1 MLILSHNEHK
11 TDYDI
16 LTDDLA
22 IRMMSMNNGNKYIFK
37 IIVNSLLF
45 DAYEAVVN
53 TLEIY
58 GIVIS
63 NDYRERTVVG
73 KWNPMLHN
81 KLGAKINVWTGEFRL
96 WEDGS
101 TTVVRLILSGNG
113 DKASAKIMAKF
124 FYKKLKKFISVQ
136 NMYLDRSSKAS
147 NNITKELFTAFQSA
161 HRKPKRSFGQQL
173 CDAIDIVDALLPE
186 KKKEKQI
193 YKWDDYDDVSYYPD
207 EDHEGHD
214 HEEDGYCIEADE
226 YIQDMM

>member
-1 MLILSHNEHK
+1 
-11 TDYDI
+11 
-16 LTDDLA
+16 
-22 IRMMSMNNGNKYIFK
+22 MMSMNNGNKYIFK
-37 IIVNSLLF
+37 IIVNSRLF

-101 TTVVRLILSGNG
+101 TTVIRLILSGIG

-136 NMYLDRSSKAS
+136 NMYLERSSKAS
-147 NNITKELFTAFQSA
+147 NDITKELFTAFQSA
-161 HRKPKRSFGQQL
+161 HGKPKRSFGEQL
-173 CDAIDIVDALLPE
+173 CDALDIADALLPE
-186 KKKEKQI
+186 KKQAKKV
-193 YKWDDYDDVSYYPD
+193 YKCDDYDDVSYYPD

-214 HEEDGYCIEADE
+214 HEPDGYCIEADE

>member
-1 MLILSHNEHK
+1 MLILSYNEHK

-37 IIVNSLLF
+37 IIVNSRLF

-63 NDYRERTVVG
+63 NDYRERKVVG

-101 TTVVRLILSGNG
+101 TTVIRLILSGIG
-113 DKASAKIMAKF
+113 DKASAKTMAKF

-161 HRKPKRSFGQQL
+161 NRKPKRSFGQQL
-173 CDAIDIVDALLPE
+173 CDALDIADALLPE
-186 KKKEKQI
+186 KKQAKKV
-193 YKWDDYDDVSYYPD
+193 YKCDDYDDVSYYPD

-214 HEEDGYCIEADE
+214 HEPDGYCIEADE

>member
-1 MLILSHNEHK
+1 
-11 TDYDI
+11 
-16 LTDDLA
+16 
-22 IRMMSMNNGNKYIFK
+22 MNNGNKYIFK
-37 IIVNSLLF
+37 IIVNSRLF

-63 NDYRERTVVG
+63 KDYRERTVVG

-81 KLGAKINVWTGEFRL
+81 ELGAKINIWTGEFRL

-147 NNITKELFTAFQSA
+147 NNITKELFTALQSA
-161 HRKPKRSFGQQL
+161 NRKPKRSFGQQL
-173 CDAIDIVDALLPE
+173 CDALDIADALLPE
-186 KKKEKQI
+186 KKQAKKV
-193 YKWDDYDDVSYYPD
+193 YKYDDYDDVSYYPD

>member
-1 MLILSHNEHK
+1 
-11 TDYDI
+11 
-16 LTDDLA
+16 
-22 IRMMSMNNGNKYIFK
+22 MNNENKYIFK
-37 IIVNSLLF
+37 IIVNSRLF

-53 TLEIY
+53 TLEIF

-63 NDYRERTVVG
+63 KDYRERTVVG
-73 KWNPMLHN
+73 KWNPILHN
-81 KLGAKINVWTGEFRL
+81 ELGAKINVWTGEFRL

-147 NNITKELFTAFQSA
+147 NNITKELFTALQSA
-161 HRKPKRSFGQQL
+161 DRKPKRSFGQQL
-173 CDAIDIVDALLPE
+173 CDALDIADALLPE
-186 KKKEKQI
+186 KKQAKKV
-193 YKWDDYDDVSYYPD
+193 YKCDDYDDVSYYPD

-214 HEEDGYCIEADE
+214 HEPDGYCIEADE

>member
-1 MLILSHNEHK
+1 
-11 TDYDI
+11 
-16 LTDDLA
+16 
-22 IRMMSMNNGNKYIFK
+22 MNNENKYIFK
-37 IIVNSLLF
+37 IIVNSRLF

-53 TLEIY
+53 TLEIF

-63 NDYRERTVVG
+63 KDYRERTVVG
-73 KWNPMLHN
+73 KWNPILHN
-81 KLGAKINVWTGEFRL
+81 ELGAKINVWTGEFRL

-113 DKASAKIMAKF
+113 DKASAKMMAKF

-147 NNITKELFTAFQSA
+147 NNITKELFTALQSA
-161 HRKPKRSFGQQL
+161 DRKPKRSFGQQL
-173 CDAIDIVDALLPE
+173 CDALDIADALLPE
-186 KKKEKQI
+186 KKQAKKV
-193 YKWDDYDDVSYYPD
+193 YKCDDYDDVSYYPD

-214 HEEDGYCIEADE
+214 HEPDGYCIEADE

>member
-1 MLILSHNEHK
+1 
-11 TDYDI
+11 
-16 LTDDLA
+16 
-22 IRMMSMNNGNKYIFK
+22 MNNGNKYIFK
-37 IIVNSLLF
+37 IIVNSRLF

-63 NDYRERTVVG
+63 NDYREGTVVG

-101 TTVVRLILSGNG
+101 TTVIRLILSGIG
-113 DKASAKIMAKF
+113 DKASAKTMAKF

-147 NNITKELFTAFQSA
+147 NNITKELFTALQSA

-173 CDAIDIVDALLPE
+173 CDALDIADALLPE
-186 KKKEKQI
+186 KKQAKKA
-193 YKWDDYDDVSYYPD
+193 YKCDDYDDVSYYPD

-214 HEEDGYCIEADE
+214 HEPDGYCIEADE

>member
-1 MLILSHNEHK
+1 
-11 TDYDI
+11 
-16 LTDDLA
+16 
-22 IRMMSMNNGNKYIFK
+22 MMSMNNGNKYIFK
-37 IIVNSLLF
+37 IIVNSRLF

-173 CDAIDIVDALLPE
+173 CDALDIADALLPE
-186 KKKEKQI
+186 KKQAKKV
-193 YKWDDYDDVSYYPD
+193 YKYDDYDDVSYYPD

>member
-1 MLILSHNEHK
+1 
-11 TDYDI
+11 
-16 LTDDLA
+16 
-22 IRMMSMNNGNKYIFK
+22 MMSMNNGNKYIFK

-81 KLGAKINVWTGEFRL
+81 ELGAKINVWTGEFRL

-101 TTVVRLILSGNG
+101 TTVIRLILSGIG

-136 NMYLDRSSKAS
+136 NMYLERSSKAS

-173 CDAIDIVDALLPE
+173 CDALDIADALLPE
-186 KKKEKQI
+186 KKQAKKV
-193 YKWDDYDDVSYYPD
+193 YKCDDYDDVSYYPD

>member
-1 MLILSHNEHK
+1 
-11 TDYDI
+11 
-16 LTDDLA
+16 
-22 IRMMSMNNGNKYIFK
+22 MMSMNNGNKYIFK
-37 IIVNSLLF
+37 IIVNSRLF
-45 DAYEAVVN
+45 DAYEAVDN

-63 NDYRERTVVG
+63 KDYRERTVVG
-73 KWNPMLHN
+73 KWNPILHN
-81 KLGAKINVWTGEFRL
+81 ELGAKINVWTGEFRL

-113 DKASAKIMAKF
+113 DEASAKIMAKF

-136 NMYLDRSSKAS
+136 NMYLDGSSKAS

-161 HRKPKRSFGQQL
+161 HGKPKRSFGQQL
-173 CDAIDIVDALLPE
+173 CDAIDIADALLPE
-186 KKKEKQI
+186 KKQAKKV
-193 YKWDDYDDVSYYPD
+193 YKYDDYDDVSYYPD

-214 HEEDGYCIEADE
+214 HEPDGYCIEADE

>member
-1 MLILSHNEHK
+1 
-11 TDYDI
+11 
-16 LTDDLA
+16 
-22 IRMMSMNNGNKYIFK
+22 MMSMNNGNKYIFK
-37 IIVNSLLF
+37 IIVNSRLF
-45 DAYEAVVN
+45 DAYEAVDN

-63 NDYRERTVVG
+63 KDYRERTVVG
-73 KWNPMLHN
+73 KWNPMLPN
-81 KLGAKINVWTGEFRL
+81 ELGAKINVWTGEFRL

-161 HRKPKRSFGQQL
+161 HRKPKRSFGEQL
-173 CDAIDIVDALLPE
+173 CDALDIADALLPE
-186 KKKEKQI
+186 KKQAKKV
-193 YKWDDYDDVSYYPD
+193 YKCDDYDDVSYYPD

-214 HEEDGYCIEADE
+214 HEPDGYCIEADE

>member
-1 MLILSHNEHK
+1 
-11 TDYDI
+11 
-16 LTDDLA
+16 
-22 IRMMSMNNGNKYIFK
+22 MMSMNNGNKHIFK
-37 IIVNSLLF
+37 IIVNSRLL

-147 NNITKELFTAFQSA
+147 NNLTKELFTALQSA
-161 HRKPKRSFGQQL
+161 NRKPKRSFGQQL
-173 CDAIDIVDALLPE
+173 CDALDIADALLPE
-186 KKKEKQI
+186 KKQAKKV
-193 YKWDDYDDVSYYPD
+193 YKCDDYDDVSYYPD

-214 HEEDGYCIEADE
+214 HEPDGYCIEADE

>member
-1 MLILSHNEHK
+1 
-11 TDYDI
+11 
-16 LTDDLA
+16 
-22 IRMMSMNNGNKYIFK
+22 MNNGNKYIFK
-37 IIVNSLLF
+37 IIVNSRLF

-96 WEDGS
+96 WDDGS
-101 TTVVRLILSGNG
+101 TTVIRLILSGIG

-136 NMYLDRSSKAS
+136 NMYLERSSKAS
-147 NNITKELFTAFQSA
+147 NDITKELFTAFQSA
-161 HRKPKRSFGQQL
+161 HGKPKRSFGEQL
-173 CDAIDIVDALLPE
+173 CDALDIADALLPE
-186 KKKEKQI
+186 KKQAKKV
-193 YKWDDYDDVSYYPD
+193 YKCDDYDDVSYYPD

-214 HEEDGYCIEADE
+214 HEPDGYCIEADE

>member
-1 MLILSHNEHK
+1 M
-11 TDYDI
+11 
-16 LTDDLA
+16 
-22 IRMMSMNNGNKYIFK
+22 RMISMKNDNKYIFK
-37 IIVNSLLF
+37 IIVQARF
-45 DAYEAVVN
+45 ADAYEAVVD

-58 GIVIS
+58 GIIIS
-63 NDYRERTVVG
+63 KDYKEKTVVG

-81 KLGAKINVWTGEFRL
+81 EFGARANVWTGEFRL

-101 TTVVRLILSGNG
+101 TTVIRLILSGKG
-113 DKASAKIMAKF
+113 DKASAKTMAKF
-124 FYKKLKKFISVQ
+124 FYKKLKRFISVQ
-136 NMYLDRSSKAS
+136 KMYLDEKTYLNRKNT
-147 NNITKELFTAFQSA
+147 NNNLTKELFSA
-161 HRKPKRSFGQQL
+161 LQKAEGKPKRSFGQQF
-173 CDAIDIVDALLPE
+173 CDAIEIADALLPE

>member
-1 MLILSHNEHK
+1 
-11 TDYDI
+11 
-16 LTDDLA
+16 
-22 IRMMSMNNGNKYIFK
+22 MMSMNNGNKYIFK
-37 IIVNSLLF
+37 IIVNSLLY

-81 KLGAKINVWTGEFRL
+81 ELGAKINVWTGEFRL

-124 FYKKLKKFISVQ
+124 FCKKLKKFISVQ
-136 NMYLDRSSKAS
+136 NMYLERSSKAS

-173 CDAIDIVDALLPE
+173 CDALDIADALLPE
-186 KKKEKQI
+186 KKQAKKV
-193 YKWDDYDDVSYYPD
+193 YKCDDNDDVSYYPD

-214 HEEDGYCIEADE
+214 HEPDGYCIEADE

>member
-1 MLILSHNEHK
+1 
-11 TDYDI
+11 
-16 LTDDLA
+16 
-22 IRMMSMNNGNKYIFK
+22 MMSMNNGNKYIFK
-37 IIVNSLLF
+37 IIVNSRLF
-45 DAYEAVVN
+45 DAYESVVN

-96 WEDGS
+96 WDDGS
-101 TTVVRLILSGNG
+101 TTVIRLILSGIG

-136 NMYLDRSSKAS
+136 NMYLERSSKAS
-147 NNITKELFTAFQSA
+147 NDITKELFTAFQSA
-161 HRKPKRSFGQQL
+161 HGKPKRSFGEQL
-173 CDAIDIVDALLPE
+173 CDALDIADALLPE
-186 KKKEKQI
+186 KKQAKKV
-193 YKWDDYDDVSYYPD
+193 YKCDDYDDVSYYPD

-214 HEEDGYCIEADE
+214 HEPDGYCIEADE

>member
-1 MLILSHNEHK
+1 
-11 TDYDI
+11 
-16 LTDDLA
+16 
-22 IRMMSMNNGNKYIFK
+22 MNNGNKYIFK
-37 IIVNSLLF
+37 ITVNSLLF

-63 NDYRERTVVG
+63 KDYRERTVVG
-73 KWNPMLHN
+73 KWNPILHN
-81 KLGAKINVWTGEFRL
+81 ELGAKINVWTGEFRL
-96 WEDGS
+96 WEDSS

-173 CDAIDIVDALLPE
+173 CDAIDIADALLPE
-186 KKKEKQI
+186 KKQAKKV
-193 YKWDDYDDVSYYPD
+193 YKCDDYDDVSYYPD

-214 HEEDGYCIEADE
+214 HEPDGYCIEADE

>member
-1 MLILSHNEHK
+1 
-11 TDYDI
+11 
-16 LTDDLA
+16 
-22 IRMMSMNNGNKYIFK
+22 MNNGNKYIFK
-37 IIVNSLLF
+37 ITVNSRLF

-63 NDYRERTVVG
+63 KDYRERTVVG

-81 KLGAKINVWTGEFRL
+81 ELGAKINVWTGEFRL

-147 NNITKELFTAFQSA
+147 NNITKELFTALQSA
-161 HRKPKRSFGQQL
+161 DGKPKRSFGQQL
-173 CDAIDIVDALLPE
+173 CDALDIADALLPE
-186 KKKEKQI
+186 KKQAKKV
-193 YKWDDYDDVSYYPD
+193 YKYDDYDDVSYYPD

-214 HEEDGYCIEADE
+214 HEPDGYCIEADE

>member
-1 MLILSHNEHK
+1 
-11 TDYDI
+11 
-16 LTDDLA
+16 
-22 IRMMSMNNGNKYIFK
+22 MNNGNKYIFK

-63 NDYRERTVVG
+63 NDYREGTVVG

-96 WEDGS
+96 WEDSS
-101 TTVVRLILSGNG
+101 TTVIRLILSGIG
-113 DKASAKIMAKF
+113 DKASAKTMAKF

-173 CDAIDIVDALLPE
+173 CDALDIADALLPE
-186 KKKEKQI
+186 KKQAKKV
-193 YKWDDYDDVSYYPD
+193 YKYDDYDDVSYYPD
-207 EDHEGHD
+207 EDHEDHD
-214 HEEDGYCIEADE
+214 HEPDGYCIEADE

>member
-1 MLILSHNEHK
+1 
-11 TDYDI
+11 
-16 LTDDLA
+16 
-22 IRMMSMNNGNKYIFK
+22 MMSMNNGNKYIFK
-37 IIVNSLLF
+37 ITVNSLLF

-73 KWNPMLHN
+73 KWNPMMPN

-101 TTVVRLILSGNG
+101 TTVVRLILSGIG

-136 NMYLDRSSKAS
+136 NMYLDTSSKAS
-147 NNITKELFTAFQSA
+147 NNITKELFTALKSA
-161 HRKPKRSFGQQL
+161 DQKPKRSFGQQL
-173 CDAIDIVDALLPE
+173 CDALDIADALLPE
-186 KKKEKQI
+186 KKHAKKV
-193 YKWDDYDDVSYYPD
+193 YKFDDYDDVSYYPD

-214 HEEDGYCIEADE
+214 HEPDGYCIEADE

>member
-1 MLILSHNEHK
+1 
-11 TDYDI
+11 
-16 LTDDLA
+16 
-22 IRMMSMNNGNKYIFK
+22 MMSMNNGNKYIFK

-101 TTVVRLILSGNG
+101 TTVIRLILSGIG

-136 NMYLDRSSKAS
+136 NMYLERSSKAS

-173 CDAIDIVDALLPE
+173 CDALDIADALLPE
-186 KKKEKQI
+186 KKQAKKV
-193 YKWDDYDDVSYYPD
+193 YKYDDYDDVSYYPD

-214 HEEDGYCIEADE
+214 HEPDGYCIETDE

>member
-1 MLILSHNEHK
+1 
-11 TDYDI
+11 
-16 LTDDLA
+16 
-22 IRMMSMNNGNKYIFK
+22 MNNGNKYIFK
-37 IIVNSLLF
+37 ITVNSRLF

-53 TLEIY
+53 ALEIY

-101 TTVVRLILSGNG
+101 TTVIRLILSGIG

-136 NMYLDRSSKAS
+136 NMYLERSSKAS

-161 HRKPKRSFGQQL
+161 HRKPKRSFGEQL
-173 CDAIDIVDALLPE
+173 CDALDIADALLPE
-186 KKKEKQI
+186 KKQAKKV
-193 YKWDDYDDVSYYPD
+193 YKCDDYDDVSYYPD

-214 HEEDGYCIEADE
+214 HEPDGYCIEADE

>member
-1 MLILSHNEHK
+1 
-11 TDYDI
+11 
-16 LTDDLA
+16 
-22 IRMMSMNNGNKYIFK
+22 MNNGNKYIFK
-37 IIVNSLLF
+37 IIVNSRLF

-81 KLGAKINVWTGEFRL
+81 ELGAKINVWTGEFRL

-147 NNITKELFTAFQSA
+147 NNITKELFTALQSA
-161 HRKPKRSFGQQL
+161 DGKPKRSFGQQL
-173 CDAIDIVDALLPE
+173 CDALDIVDALLPE
-186 KKKEKQI
+186 KKKAKKV
-193 YKWDDYDDVSYYPD
+193 YKFDDYDDVSYYPD

-214 HEEDGYCIEADE
+214 HEPDGYCIEADE

>member
-1 MLILSHNEHK
+1 
-11 TDYDI
+11 
-16 LTDDLA
+16 
-22 IRMMSMNNGNKYIFK
+22 MNNGNKYIFK
-37 IIVNSLLF
+37 IIVNSRLF

-63 NDYRERTVVG
+63 KDYRERTVVG
-73 KWNPMLHN
+73 KWNPILHN
-81 KLGAKINVWTGEFRL
+81 ELGAKINVWTGEFRL

-136 NMYLDRSSKAS
+136 NMYLDKSSKAS
-147 NNITKELFTAFQSA
+147 NNITKELFTALQSA
-161 HRKPKRSFGQQL
+161 NRKPKRSFGQQL
-173 CDAIDIVDALLPE
+173 CDALDIADALLPE
-186 KKKEKQI
+186 KKQAKKV
-193 YKWDDYDDVSYYPD
+193 YKCDDYDDVSYYPD

-214 HEEDGYCIEADE
+214 HEPDGYCIEADE

>member
-1 MLILSHNEHK
+1 
-11 TDYDI
+11 
-16 LTDDLA
+16 
-22 IRMMSMNNGNKYIFK
+22 MMSMNNGNKYIFK
-37 IIVNSLLF
+37 IIVNSRLF
-45 DAYEAVVN
+45 DAYEAVDN

-81 KLGAKINVWTGEFRL
+81 EFGARVNVWTGEFRL
-96 WEDGS
+96 WEDSS

-147 NNITKELFTAFQSA
+147 NNITKELFTALKTYGA
-161 HRKPKRSFGQQL
+161 
-173 CDAIDIVDALLPE
+173 
-186 KKKEKQI
+186 
-193 YKWDDYDDVSYYPD
+193 VS
-207 EDHEGHD
+207 
-214 HEEDGYCIEADE
+214 I
-226 YIQDMM
+226 

>member
-1 MLILSHNEHK
+1 
-11 TDYDI
+11 
-16 LTDDLA
+16 
-22 IRMMSMNNGNKYIFK
+22 MSMNNGNKYIFK
-37 IIVNSLLF
+37 IIVNSRLF

-53 TLEIY
+53 ALEIY

-63 NDYRERTVVG
+63 KDYRERTVVG

-81 KLGAKINVWTGEFRL
+81 ELGAKINVWTGEFRL

-161 HRKPKRSFGQQL
+161 DRKPKRSFGQQL
-173 CDAIDIVDALLPE
+173 CDAIDIADALLPE
-186 KKKEKQI
+186 KKQAKKV
-193 YKWDDYDDVSYYPD
+193 YKYDDYDDVSYYPD

>member
-1 MLILSHNEHK
+1 
-11 TDYDI
+11 
-16 LTDDLA
+16 
-22 IRMMSMNNGNKYIFK
+22 MNNGNKYIFK
-37 IIVNSLLF
+37 IIVNSRLF

-63 NDYRERTVVG
+63 KDYRERTVVG

-96 WEDGS
+96 WEDSS
-101 TTVVRLILSGNG
+101 TTVIRLILSGNG

-124 FYKKLKKFISVQ
+124 LYKKLKKFISVQ

-147 NNITKELFTAFQSA
+147 NNITKELFTALQSA
-161 HRKPKRSFGQQL
+161 NRKPKRSFGQQL
-173 CDAIDIVDALLPE
+173 CDALDIADALLPE
-186 KKKEKQI
+186 KKQAKKV
-193 YKWDDYDDVSYYPD
+193 YKFDDYDDVSYYPD

>member
-1 MLILSHNEHK
+1 M
-11 TDYDI
+11 
-16 LTDDLA
+16 TDDLA

-63 NDYRERTVVG
+63 NDYREGTVVG

-101 TTVVRLILSGNG
+101 TTVIRLILSGIG

-147 NNITKELFTAFQSA
+147 NNITKELFTALQSA

-173 CDAIDIVDALLPE
+173 CDALDIADALLPE
-186 KKKEKQI
+186 NKQAKKI
-193 YKWDDYDDVSYYPD
+193 YKYDDYDDVSYYPD

-214 HEEDGYCIEADE
+214 HEPDGYCIEADE

>member
-1 MLILSHNEHK
+1 
-11 TDYDI
+11 
-16 LTDDLA
+16 
-22 IRMMSMNNGNKYIFK
+22 MMSMNNGNKYIFK
-37 IIVNSLLF
+37 IIVNSLPF

-101 TTVVRLILSGNG
+101 TTVIRLILSGNG
-113 DKASAKIMAKF
+113 DEASAKTMTKF

-136 NMYLDRSSKAS
+136 NMYLDRSSKPS
-147 NNITKELFTAFQSA
+147 NSITKELFTALQSA
-161 HRKPKRSFGQQL
+161 HRKPKRSYGQQL
-173 CDAIDIVDALLPE
+173 CDAIDIADALLPE
-186 KKKEKQI
+186 KKQAKKV
-193 YKWDDYDDVSYYPD
+193 YKYDDYDDVSYYPD

-214 HEEDGYCIEADE
+214 HELDGYCIEAVS
-226 YIQDMM
+226 YTHLTLPTKA

>member
-1 MLILSHNEHK
+1 
-11 TDYDI
+11 
-16 LTDDLA
+16 
-22 IRMMSMNNGNKYIFK
+22 MNNGNKYIFK
-37 IIVNSLLF
+37 IIVNSRLF

-96 WEDGS
+96 LEDGS
-101 TTVVRLILSGNG
+101 TTVIRLILSGIG

-173 CDAIDIVDALLPE
+173 CDALDIADALLPE
-186 KKKEKQI
+186 KKQAKKV
-193 YKWDDYDDVSYYPD
+193 YKYDDYDDVSYYPD

>member
-1 MLILSHNEHK
+1 
-11 TDYDI
+11 
-16 LTDDLA
+16 
-22 IRMMSMNNGNKYIFK
+22 MNNGNKYIFK
-37 IIVNSLLF
+37 ITVNSLLF

-63 NDYRERTVVG
+63 NDYREGTVVG

-101 TTVVRLILSGNG
+101 TTVIRLILSGIG

-136 NMYLDRSSKAS
+136 NMYLDRSSEAS

-161 HRKPKRSFGQQL
+161 HRKPKRSFGEQL
-173 CDAIDIVDALLPE
+173 CDALDIADALLPE
-186 KKKEKQI
+186 KKQAKKV
-193 YKWDDYDDVSYYPD
+193 YKCDDYDDVSYYPD

-214 HEEDGYCIEADE
+214 HEPDGYCIEADE

>member
-1 MLILSHNEHK
+1 
-11 TDYDI
+11 
-16 LTDDLA
+16 
-22 IRMMSMNNGNKYIFK
+22 MMSMNNGNKYIFK
-37 IIVNSLLF
+37 IIVNSRLF
-45 DAYEAVVN
+45 DAYEAVDN

-101 TTVVRLILSGNG
+101 TTVIRLILSGIG

-147 NNITKELFTAFQSA
+147 NNITKESFTALQSA

-173 CDAIDIVDALLPE
+173 CDALDIADALLPE
-186 KKKEKQI
+186 NKQAKKV
-193 YKWDDYDDVSYYPD
+193 YKYDDYDDVSYYPD

-214 HEEDGYCIEADE
+214 HEPDGYCIEADE

>member
-1 MLILSHNEHK
+1 
-11 TDYDI
+11 
-16 LTDDLA
+16 
-22 IRMMSMNNGNKYIFK
+22 MMSMNNGNKYIFK
-37 IIVNSLLF
+37 ITVNSRLF

-63 NDYRERTVVG
+63 NDYREGTVVG

-101 TTVVRLILSGNG
+101 TTVIRLILSGIG
-113 DKASAKIMAKF
+113 DKASAKTMAKF

-136 NMYLDRSSKAS
+136 NMYLERSSKAS

-173 CDAIDIVDALLPE
+173 CDALDIADALLPE
-186 KKKEKQI
+186 KKQAKKV
-193 YKWDDYDDVSYYPD
+193 YKYDDYDDVSYYPD

-214 HEEDGYCIEADE
+214 HEPDGYCIEADE

>member
-1 MLILSHNEHK
+1 
-11 TDYDI
+11 
-16 LTDDLA
+16 
-22 IRMMSMNNGNKYIFK
+22 MSMNNGNKYIFK
-37 IIVNSLLF
+37 IIVNSRLF
-45 DAYEAVVN
+45 DAYEAVDN

-63 NDYRERTVVG
+63 KDYRERTVVG
-73 KWNPMLHN
+73 KWNPMLPN
-81 KLGAKINVWTGEFRL
+81 ELGAKINVWTGEFRL

-101 TTVVRLILSGNG
+101 TTVVRLILSGKG
-113 DKASAKIMAKF
+113 DKASAKTMAKF
-124 FYKKLKKFISVQ
+124 FYKKLKRFISVQ
-136 NMYLDRSSKAS
+136 KMYLDEKTYKNINH
-147 NNITKELFTAFQSA
+147 NNLTKELFTALQKA
-161 HRKPKRSFGQQL
+161 EDKPKRSFGQQL

>member
-1 MLILSHNEHK
+1 
-11 TDYDI
+11 
-16 LTDDLA
+16 
-22 IRMMSMNNGNKYIFK
+22 MMSMNNGNKYIFK

-96 WEDGS
+96 WEDSS
-101 TTVVRLILSGNG
+101 TTVIRLILSGIG
-113 DKASAKIMAKF
+113 DKASAKTMAKF

-136 NMYLDRSSKAS
+136 NMYLERSSKAS

-173 CDAIDIVDALLPE
+173 CDALDIADALLPE
-186 KKKEKQI
+186 KKQAKKV
-193 YKWDDYDDVSYYPD
+193 YKCDDYDDVSYYPD

-214 HEEDGYCIEADE
+214 HEPDGYCIEADE

>member
-1 MLILSHNEHK
+1 
-11 TDYDI
+11 
-16 LTDDLA
+16 
-22 IRMMSMNNGNKYIFK
+22 MNNVNKYIFK
-37 IIVNSLLF
+37 IIVNSRLF

-124 FYKKLKKFISVQ
+124 FYKKLKRFISVQ
-136 NMYLDRSSKAS
+136 KMYLDKNTYLNRKNINH
-147 NNITKELFTAFQSA
+147 NNLTKELYTALQNTDLE
-161 HRKPKRSFGQQL
+161 PKRSFGQQL
-173 CDAIDIVDALLPE
+173 CDALDIADALLPE
-186 KKKEKQI
+186 KKQAKKV
-193 YKWDDYDDVSYYPD
+193 YKFDDYDDVSYYPD

-214 HEEDGYCIEADE
+214 HEPDGYCIEADE